1 MHLFNRNSM
10 KANTK
15 FIKVLTL
22 TILVTGCSDFLE
34 VDPQNK
40 YLSTNFYVSEAQVFN
55 GLIAAYDPMQY
66 TFVDGFWT
74 STVMLGEIW
83 SDNANA
89 GGDPT
94 NNDQQGWQQID
105 DLTATTV
112 TSEATS
118 FWKKNYYG
126 INKANQ
132 VLNNVKITSD
142 LIKQYQAEAK
152 FLRAFYHFE
161 LFRMFGP
168 IPVITSQPAPDDK
181 SAKRNTLSEVFTQIT
196 NDLKDAIEL
205 LPTTYSSEFKGRITK
220 GAAQALLGKA
230 YLYWADLKDDDSE
243 LFDLAAQYL
252 NDVITSNTYSLLD
265 DYNELYAFGAANT
278 SESVFEIQYSSEV
291 PADFGTPFEF
301 INGNMIVQLC
311 GIRGLCTNHPDYIE
325 GWGFMLPTSNLYTS
339 FLPDDIYRRDA
350 AILSEIELALE
361 GCNVTA
367 AVQNT
372 VDFEGYWQQKYA
384 NYRGYTVP
392 NGGEINVLKDANQPY
407 IRYADVLLMYA
418 EALTRGTGSD
428 TDAMEAIDLVRERA
442 TGPGDNTGSF
452 RTAAD
457 LMSDEGWTLLEVIWY
472 ERRAELA
479 GEGDRWFD
487 LVRSGRAAADLFDP
501 GDLRNGNFTED
512 DRFLPIP
519 QREIDLTGGGLTPYP
534 SESLF
539 Q

>member
-1 MHLFNRNSM
+1 M

-15 FIKVLTL
+15 IIKALTL
-22 TILVTGCSDFLE
+22 TLLVTGCSDFLE

-40 YLSTNFYVSEAQVFN
+40 YLSTNFYVSENQVFN
-55 GLIAAYDPMQY
+55 GLIAAYDPMQW
-66 TFVDGFWT
+66 TFVDGKWT

-94 NNDQQGWQQID
+94 NFDQPGWQEID
-105 DLTATTV
+105 DLTTTGV
-112 TSEATS
+112 TAEATS
-118 FWKKNYYG
+118 FWKKYYYG

-142 LIKQYQAEAK
+142 VITEYQAEAK

-161 LFRMFGP
+161 LFRTYGP

-181 SAKRNTLSEVFTQIT
+181 SATRNTMTEVFTQIT
-196 NDLKDAIEL
+196 TDLKEAIPLIPES
-205 LPTTYSSEFKGRITK
+205 YSSDYNGRITK
-220 GAAQALLGKA
+220 GAAEALLGKV
-230 YLYWADLKDDDSE
+230 YLYWADLKDDDKV
-243 LFDLAAQYL
+243 LFDSAAL
-252 NDVITSNTYSLLD
+252 HLGNVISSDHYDLLD

-278 SESVFEIQYSSEV
+278 IESVFEIQYSSEV

-311 GIRGLCTNHPDYIE
+311 GIRGLCSDHPLYVE
-325 GWGFMLPTSNLYTS
+325 GWGFMLPTSNLYSS
-339 FLPDDIYRRDA
+339 FLFDDTYRRNA
-350 AILSEIELALE
+350 TVLSRTELALD
-361 GCNVTA
+361 GCDVTPDTE
-367 AVQNT
+367 NE

-384 NYRGYTVP
+384 NYRSYTVP

-418 EALTRGTGSD
+418 EAITRGSNPN
-428 TDAMEAIDLVRERA
+428 DAEAKGAIDQVRERA
-442 TGPGDNTGSF
+442 KGPGDNTGNF
-452 RTAAD
+452 RTADD
-457 LMSDEGWTLLEVIWY
+457 LMAEEGFTLLEVIWY

-487 LVRSGRAAADLFDP
+487 LVRSGRADATLFDP
-501 GDLRNGNFTED
+501 TDLRNGNFSTQD
-512 DRFLPIP
+512 LYLPIP
-519 QREIDLTGGGLTPYP
+519 QRDVDLTSGGLTPYP
-534 SESLF
+534 DPSLF

>member
-1 MHLFNRNSM
+1 M

-15 FIKVLTL
+15 ISKVLAL
-22 TILVTGCSDFLE
+22 ILLVTGCSDFLE

-40 YLSTNFYVSEAQVFN
+40 YLSSNFYVSENQVFS
-55 GLIAAYDPMQY
+55 GLVAAYDPMQW
-66 TFVDGFWT
+66 TFVDGFWS

-94 NNDQQGWQQID
+94 NFDQPGWQQID
-105 DLTATTV
+105 DLDATTL
-112 TSEATS
+112 TAEATS
-118 FWKKNYYG
+118 FWKKNYFG

-142 LIKQYQAEAK
+142 LIVQYQAEAK

-161 LFRMFGP
+161 LFRTFGP
-168 IPVITSQPAPDDK
+168 VPIILSQPAPDDK
-181 SAKRNTLSEVFTQIT
+181 SAKRNTMSEVFTQIT
-196 NDLKDAIEL
+196 TDLEEAIPL
-205 LPTTYSSEFKGRITK
+205 LATSYSSDFTGRVTK
-220 GAAQALLGKA
+220 GAAEALLGKA
-230 YLYWADLKDDDSE
+230 YLYWADLKDDDMD
-243 LFDLAAQYL
+243 LFDKAAL
-252 NDVITSNTYSLLD
+252 HLGNVKSSNLYTLVD
-265 DYNELYAFGAANT
+265 DYNELFAFGAANT
-278 SESVFEIQYSSEV
+278 TESVFEIQYSSEV
-291 PADFGTPFEF
+291 PADFSVPFEF

-311 GIRGLCTNHPDYIE
+311 GIRGLCSNHPDYQE
-325 GWGFMLPTSNLYTS
+325 GWGFMLPTSNLYSS

-350 AILSEIELALE
+350 SIISQVELALG
-361 GCNVTA
+361 GCNVNS

-372 VDFEGYWQQKYA
+372 TDLEGYWQQKYA
-384 NYRGYTVP
+384 NYKSYTAP

-418 EALTRGTGSD
+418 EALTRGSGSQS
-428 TDAMEAIDLVRERA
+428 DAMNAIDLVRERSK
-442 TGPGDNTGSF
+442 GPGDNTGSF
-452 RTAAD
+452 RTVAD

-487 LVRSGRAAADLFDP
+487 LVRSGRATADVFDNA
-501 GDLRNGNFTED
+501 DLRNANFTVED
-512 DRFLPIP
+512 LYLPIP
-519 QREIDLTGGGLTPYP
+519 QREVDLTSGGLTPYP

>member
-1 MHLFNRNSM
+1 M
-10 KANTK
+10 KTSKIFKALSLT
-15 FIKVLTL
+15 VL
-22 TILVTGCSDFLE
+22 ISGCNDFLE

-40 YLSTNFYVSEAQVFN
+40 YLSTNFYVSEGQVFN

-94 NNDQQGWQQID
+94 NFDQPGWQDID
-105 DLTATTV
+105 DLKATTL

-161 LFRMFGP
+161 LFKMYGP
-168 IPVITSQPAPDDK
+168 IPVILSQPPPDDK
-181 SAKRNTLSEVFTQIT
+181 SAKRNTMSEVFTQIT
-196 NDLKDAIEL
+196 KDLEEAIPL
-205 LPTTYSSEFKGRITK
+205 LPNSYTSDFNGRITK

-230 YLYWADLKDDDSE
+230 YLYWADLKEDDTE
-243 LFDLAAQYL
+243 LFAKAADAL
-252 NDVITSNTYSLLD
+252 EDVILSNQYALVD
-265 DYNELYAFGAANT
+265 DYNQLFAFGAANT

-301 INGNMIVQLC
+301 INGNMIIQLC
-311 GIRGLCTNHPDYIE
+311 GIRGLCSTHPQYIE
-325 GWGFMLPTSNLYTS
+325 GWGFMLPTSNLYSS
-339 FLPDDIYRRDA
+339 FLSDDIYRRDA
-350 AILSEIELALE
+350 AIISQTELALV
-361 GCNVTA
+361 GCNVSSA
-367 AVQNT
+367 AQNT
-372 VDFEGYWQQKYA
+372 VDFQGYWQQKYA
-384 NYRGYTVP
+384 NYRSYTVP

-418 EALTRGTGSD
+418 EALVRSNGSQSE
-428 TDAMEAIDLVRERA
+428 AMEYIDKVRERA
-442 TGPGDNTGSF
+442 KGPGDNTGNF

-457 LMSDEGWTLLEVIWY
+457 LMADEGWTLLEVIWY

-487 LVRSGRAAADLFDP
+487 LVRSGRATAGLFANDDP
-501 GDLRNGNFTED
+501 RNGNFSTED
-512 DRFLPIP
+512 LYLPIP
-519 QREIDLTGGGLTPYP
+519 QREVDLTGGGLTPYP